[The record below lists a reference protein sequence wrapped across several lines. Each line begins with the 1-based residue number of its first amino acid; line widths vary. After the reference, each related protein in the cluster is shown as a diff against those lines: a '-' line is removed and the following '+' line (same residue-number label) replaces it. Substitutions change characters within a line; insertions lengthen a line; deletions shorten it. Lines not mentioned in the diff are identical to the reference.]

1 MYTIC
6 YSVNLALIT
15 VIFLYTIFIFLHLAS
30 WLRMPKEEVNKGNF
44 STKVSVII
52 PARNEEKNIALCLTS
67 ILAQDYPKHLFEI
80 LVCDDY
86 SEDGT
91 QREALKALNESAIK
105 NQYIM
110 VAANPSNKK
119 KAIEAGI
126 KASAGELII
135 LTDADCI
142 TEKSWISSIVSAYE
156 STHANMIC
164 GPVAIIGE
172 KNLCEKF
179 QGLELCGLS
188 MLSGAGISM
197 DAPLLCNAANI
208 AYTRKAFDA
217 VEGFKDIDNTPSGD
231 DILLMFKMHKK
242 FPGTIHY
249 IKSRA
254 AMVYAHAQPTWKALF
269 QQRIR
274 WASKGLKSNN
284 LLNSAISLLVFL
296 SNFLPLLSCITLFFC
311 PVFTKIV
318 VETVILKVVVD
329 FLLLSF
335 AAKFFKKQELLF
347 YYPLATIIV
356 MLYTSLVGFMA
367 NTVTFNWK
375 GRNY

>member
-1 MYTIC
+1 MYTVC

-15 VIFLYTIFIFLHLAS
+15 VVFLYVVFIFLHSAS
-30 WLRMPKEEVNKGNF
+30 WLRMPQDIPAKGGF
-44 STKVSVII
+44 STKVSVLI
-52 PARNEEKNIALCLTS
+52 PARNEEKNIGPCITS
-67 ILAQDYPKHLFEI
+67 ILAQDYPTQLFEI

-86 SEDGT
+86 SEDDT
-91 QREALKALNESAIK
+91 QREAIRALNGSVIQ

-110 VAANPSNKK
+110 VAASPSNKK

-126 KASAGELII
+126 KASSGELII
-135 LTDADCI
+135 LTDADCVV
-142 TEKSWISSIVSAYE
+142 EKSWISTLVSAYE
-156 STHANMIC
+156 KTHANMLC
-164 GPVAIIGE
+164 GPVTITGE

-188 MLSGAGISM
+188 MLSGAGINM
-197 DAPLLCNAANI
+197 GVPLLCNAANI

-217 VEGFKDIDNTPSGD
+217 VEGFKDIDKTPSGD
-231 DILLMFKMHKK
+231 DILLMFKLHKK

-249 IKSRA
+249 VKSRA
-254 AMVYAHAQPTWKALF
+254 AMVYAHGQPTWRTFF

-274 WASKGLKSNN
+274 WASKGLQSNN
-284 LLNSAISLLVFL
+284 LLNSAASLVVFMA
-296 SNFLPLLSCITLFFC
+296 NFLPLLSFLTLFFY
-311 PVFTKIV
+311 PVFIKIV
-318 VETVILKVVVD
+318 LETVILKVVVD

-335 AAKFFKKQELLF
+335 AANFFRKQELLL
-347 YYPLATIIV
+347 YYPIATIIV

-367 NTVTFNWK
+367 NIVTFNWK